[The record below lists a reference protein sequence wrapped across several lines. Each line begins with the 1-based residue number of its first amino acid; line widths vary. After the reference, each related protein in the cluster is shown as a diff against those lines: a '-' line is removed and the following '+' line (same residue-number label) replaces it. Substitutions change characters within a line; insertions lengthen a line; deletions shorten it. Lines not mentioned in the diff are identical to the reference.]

1 MKMDDLE
8 LLNLLKSK
16 ESRAA
21 QYVQGELG
29 LKRQSA
35 VKAYYREPYGNEQEG
50 WSQIV
55 SSDVQDT
62 VEWLLPQLLK
72 IFTST
77 DKAVSFEPSR
87 ANDVQGAE
95 QATDACNYVFY
106 KQNNGFLILYTA
118 FKEALS
124 SGNCAVTWNKETN
137 ETVSSYPFKG
147 ATDEMLALMMQEDE
161 SDLSEVSTE
170 TVIDPTGN
178 PVQLHAGRLKRT
190 EKRTIVR
197 VESFSAG
204 DLLIEPEWTSP
215 LLQDCPYVCRLHEV
229 TLSDLK
235 QMGFTDVDAKELR
248 ASDVEATGDGEY
260 LANIGKLGVSHD
272 EDDDGDDST
281 AEGTLRVEYVLADA
295 DGDGIAERLCVYRL
309 ADRILKREPV
319 SHVPIAT
326 ASPLLNPHRWD
337 GMSMHDLV
345 GDLQM
350 IHTEILRQ
358 TLDNLKLTNNPR
370 KTVLTDSNWSPLANI
385 DDLLDSRIGGII
397 RAKQAGAVTDEV
409 VPFTAGS
416 SMPMLDYVQG
426 MRENRTGV
434 SRTSMGLNPDSLNNT
449 ATGRQID
456 MGAAAQRIELIAR
469 IFAEILVKPIFLGIL
484 KTLTDGQIDKMAFRL
499 RDEFVEYDPNEWR
512 DQYDMTVHVGLGTG
526 DKTAQAASLMQIMS
540 LQREGMALGIVEPK
554 HLYHTF
560 GKMIENAGFK
570 DVQSFAID
578 PTTVQ
583 PKPQQPPMQLQ
594 IEQMKLQADKEIEA
608 LKAQIKQAEIAMQ
621 YKLQES
627 NDQRDAAREVMK
639 AQNENAQAEQQ
650 LEFDKWKTE
659 YDAQVKIYIEE
670 MKLRGV
676 PPDDF
681 IQSQQNMAQ
690 LMQGVQS
697 LFDHMNAPKVVI
709 YDEAGKP
716 VGVSRAGGSDAIVR
730 DEAGRIIGTQPLQ

>member
-16 ESRAA
+16 ESRAT

-35 VKAYYREPYGNEQEG
+35 IKAYYREPYGNEQEG

-161 SDLSEVSTE
+161 SELSEVSTE
-170 TVIDPTGN
+170 TVLDPMGN
-178 PVQLHAGRLKRT
+178 PVQLHTGRLKRT
-190 EKRTIVR
+190 EHRTIVK
-197 VESFSAG
+197 VESFSSG

-229 TLSDLK
+229 TLSELK
-235 QMGFTDVDAKELR
+235 QMGFTDVDVKELR

-260 LANIGKLGVSHD
+260 LASIGRLGVSNS
-272 EDDDGDDST
+272 EEEDGDDST
-281 AEGTLRVEYVLADA
+281 ALGTLRVEYVLADA

-512 DQYDMTVHVGLGTG
+512 DQYDMTIHVGLGTG

-560 GKMIENAGFK
+560 SKMIENAGFK

-578 PTTVQ
+578 PTTQ
-583 PKPQQPPMQLQ
+583 PQKPQQPPMQLQ
-594 IEQMKLQADKEIEA
+594 IEQMKLQADKEIEG

-676 PPDDF
+676 PTSDYMVEQTNLQQVF
-681 IQSQQNMAQ
+681 QGLQSAIE
-690 LMQGVQS
+690 S
-697 LFDHMNAPKVVI
+697 LKAPKM
-709 YDEAGKP
+709 
-716 VGVSRAGGSDAIVR
+716 IVR
-730 DEAGRIIGTQPLQ
+730 DESGQAIGVQSIQ